1 MSLSGRIPAHGDVN
15 ALTRAVQRLRAE
27 GTPILDLSESNPTRV
42 GLPYP
47 ADLLQSLAAPAALT
61 YEPHPLGLR
70 VAREAIAG
78 EFARRGTDVNPDHL
92 VLSSSTSEAYSWLF
106 KLLCDPGDAVLVP
119 QPSYPL
125 FEFLTRLEGLATA
138 SYQLTYHG
146 RWEIDLDSLEQAPAR
161 TKTVLAVSP
170 NNPTGS
176 FLSARDIAGLI
187 DICARRRWALIVDEV
202 FADYPIDAAAPLTDI
217 AARSD
222 VLTFTL
228 GGASKS
234 IGLPQVKLGW
244 TLIGGPPAAR
254 NTALAAIEVIADTF
268 LSVGTPVQ
276 VAAPALLHHGASL
289 RARIHQRVRD
299 NLVVARRLAADY
311 PACDVLPVDGGW
323 SVIVR
328 VPASRREEAIVL
340 DLLEREHV
348 LVHPGF
354 FFDMPHEAFLVVSLL
369 PDPETFADGF
379 ARLLRSAIPDGM
391 IPPARNR

>member
-1 MSLSGRIPAHGDVN
+1 MRASGRIPPHRELN
-15 ALTRAVQRLRAE
+15 ALTRAVQRLRAA
-27 GTPILDLSESNPTRV
+27 GTTIVDLSESNPTRV

-70 VAREAIAG
+70 LAREAVAG
-78 EFARRGTDVNPDHL
+78 EFARRGTDVDPDHL
-92 VLSSSTSEAYSWLF
+92 VLSASTSETYSWLF
-106 KLLCDPGDAVLVP
+106 KLLCDPGDAVLIP

-125 FEFLTRLEGLATA
+125 FEFLTRLEGVATG

-146 RWEIDLDSLEQAPAR
+146 RWDVDLDSLEQAPAR
-161 TKTVLAVSP
+161 TKAVLAVSP

-176 FLSARDIAGLI
+176 FLSERDVAGLI
-187 DICARRRWALIVDEV
+187 DICARRQWALIVDEV

-244 TLIGGPPAAR
+244 TLIGGPAEAR
-254 NTALAAIEVIADTF
+254 NDALSALEVIADTF

-276 VAAPALLHHGASL
+276 VAAPSLLGEGAAI

-299 NLVVARRLAADY
+299 NLVAARRLIAAH
-311 PACDVLPVDGGW
+311 PACDLLPVEGGW
-323 SVIVR
+323 SVILR
-328 VPASRREEAIVL
+328 IPASRREEAIVL
-340 DLLEREHV
+340 DLLEQEHV

-369 PDPETFADGF
+369 PDPETFANGF
-379 ARLLRSAIPDGM
+379 ARMLRSA
-391 IPPARNR
+391 NS